1 MKQLEIAHLDKAFDQ
16 QVLFKDAN
24 YTFKQGKIYGLL
36 GRNGS
41 GKSTLF
47 NMIVRNLPHDHG
59 TIAIDADD
67 GQGLITDYADTSVG
81 MVYTQ
86 PHLPAFMTGGEFVD
100 YFMAINRQRLEQT
113 HTSVKA
119 ADFFSLAGLSQADAN
134 KLLRDYSEGM
144 RNKLQIVV
152 SLMLKPPV
160 LLLDEPLTTVDVVA
174 AHEMQQMIVAMKA
187 DSVVVFSTHIMQL
200 AQAICDAVV
209 LLHDK
214 KLSEL
219 EGLDIHSQE
228 FEEAV
233 IARLSDEVQADA

>member
-86 PHLPAFMTGGEFVD
+86 PHLPAFMTGVEFVD

-119 ADFFSLAGLSQADAN
+119 ADFFSLA
-134 KLLRDYSEGM
+134 
-144 RNKLQIVV
+144 
-152 SLMLKPPV
+152 
-160 LLLDEPLTTVDVVA
+160 
-174 AHEMQQMIVAMKA
+174 HEMQQMIVAMKV

>member
-86 PHLPAFMTGGEFVD
+86 PHLPAFMTGVEFVD
-100 YFMAINRQRLEQT
+100 YFIAINRQRLEQT

-152 SLMLKPPV
+152 SLM
-160 LLLDEPLTTVDVVA
+160 DVVA

>member
-1 MKQLEIAHLDKAFDQ
+1 
-16 QVLFKDAN
+16 
-24 YTFKQGKIYGLL
+24 
-36 GRNGS
+36 
-41 GKSTLF
+41 
-47 NMIVRNLPHDHG
+47 
-59 TIAIDADD
+59 
-67 GQGLITDYADTSVG
+67 
-81 MVYTQ
+81 
-86 PHLPAFMTGGEFVD
+86 
-100 YFMAINRQRLEQT
+100 
-113 HTSVKA
+113 
-119 ADFFSLAGLSQADAN
+119 
-134 KLLRDYSEGM
+134 M

>member
-86 PHLPAFMTGGEFVD
+86 PHLPAFMTGVEFVD

-119 ADFFSLAGLSQADAN
+119 AD
-134 KLLRDYSEGM
+134 
-144 RNKLQIVV
+144 
-152 SLMLKPPV
+152 
-160 LLLDEPLTTVDVVA
+160 
-174 AHEMQQMIVAMKA
+174 
-187 DSVVVFSTHIMQL
+187 
-200 AQAICDAVV
+200 
-209 LLHDK
+209 
-214 KLSEL
+214 
-219 EGLDIHSQE
+219 
-228 FEEAV
+228 
-233 IARLSDEVQADA
+233 

>member
-1 MKQLEIAHLDKAFDQ
+1 
-16 QVLFKDAN
+16 
-24 YTFKQGKIYGLL
+24 
-36 GRNGS
+36 
-41 GKSTLF
+41 
-47 NMIVRNLPHDHG
+47 
-59 TIAIDADD
+59 
-67 GQGLITDYADTSVG
+67 

-86 PHLPAFMTGGEFVD
+86 PHLPAFMTGVEFVD

-174 AHEMQQMIVAMKA
+174 AHEMQQMIVAMKV